1 MTTQCALI
9 DGNDTAKSFTPNGY
23 VKTGNK
29 FFITDNLEILPSSK
43 SLVLLQKLKV
53 ENMSYLDAL
62 DIRVGTE
69 DVSHPY
75 STIHLSHEGV

>member
-9 DGNDTAKSFTPNGY
+9 ESNDTAPSSAPNGY

-29 FFITDNLEILPSSK
+29 FFITDNLEIFPSSK

-53 ENMSYLDAL
+53 ENMSFLDSL
-62 DIRVGTE
+62 DICVGTE
-69 DVSHPY
+69 EVTHPY
-75 STIHLSHEGV
+75 SSS